1 MILGSIITFL
11 ACSLVVAI
19 VEVARTR
26 AALHDEQ
33 SRAYAAEERLRRTES
48 FRDAVVN
55 VLLVMRSELKIYDNR
70 ATDRHIRIGETISSR
85 TGNEQEL
92 REEIEFLNGRI
103 EHLKE
108 LAKARGD
115 DYSIKSIRDMHGQG
129 FVLRGDG
136 QREWWEHISKIES
149 LAVAAPTTRFL
160 REEAERMGTNEEP
173 QILDWNAAARESA
186 GLGLTTIPIGNS
198 GGSLSFSGEDAEWI
212 IKSALDATKIGDV
225 KLHNCALTP
234 ADIEADFEREYGTPC
249 DIRGPNVKSG
259 TIGGSWE

>member
-11 ACSLVVAI
+11 ACSLVASI

-33 SRAYAAEERLRRTES
+33 SLLREYRMRSLRQERLVINALRRLEG
-48 FRDAVVN
+48 
-55 VLLVMRSELKIYDNR
+55 LGEIPLVDHKL
-70 ATDRHIRIGETISSR
+70 
-85 TGNEQEL
+85 
-92 REEIEFLNGRI
+92 
-103 EHLKE
+103 
-108 LAKARGD
+108 
-115 DYSIKSIRDMHGQG
+115 
-129 FVLRGDG
+129 
-136 QREWWEHISKIES
+136 
-149 LAVAAPTTRFL
+149 
-160 REEAERMGTNEEP
+160 
-173 QILDWNAAARESA
+173 LDWNAAARESA

-212 IKSALDATKIGDV
+212 TKSALDATKIGDV

-259 TIGGSWE
+259 TMGGSWE